1 MISVSTRLTDG
12 LEGWTRH
19 GDLHGMKDTKNT
31 SLLSLPDPTTIVAR
45 LDGVTY
51 RYGKVT
57 ALDGIDLAIG
67 AGEVVG
73 LLGPNGA
80 GKTTAIHLLL
90 GLLRPSAGLAAT
102 LGHVPWSMAA
112 RTRIGAMLQ
121 IAKVPDT
128 LTVAEHLGLAASYYP
143 APRPIAETI
152 GLAGLGGLEKR
163 LFGKLSG
170 GQKQRVMFALAI
182 CGDPDLLFLDEPT
195 VGLDVEAR
203 RELWQCI
210 QNLVDAG
217 KTVLLTTHHVEE
229 ADALASRIVIIDRG
243 RVRASGT
250 PEQIKRRA
258 LGSQIRCT
266 TRTDTTTIAA
276 WAGVTNVERA
286 GSSLR
291 LMTDQ
296 AEPVVRQLLDHDAE
310 LADLEVT
317 SARLEDALVALTQ
330 NHDDTANDRTGVAA

>member
-1 MISVSTRLTDG
+1 MISVSTSLTDEPRG
-12 LEGWTRH
+12 GTRPGNKH
-19 GDLHGMKDTKNT
+19 GTKHT
-31 SLLSLPDPTTIVAR
+31 MSMDLLSPDLPTAATIVAR
-45 LDGVTY
+45 LDDVTH
-51 RYGKVT
+51 RYGNVT
-57 ALDGIDLAIG
+57 ALDRIDLAIG

-90 GLLRPSAGLAAT
+90 GLLRPSSGVAAT

-128 LTVAEHLGLAASYYP
+128 LTVAEHLTLAASYYP
-143 APRPIAETI
+143 APRPIGETMN
-152 GLAGLGGLEKR
+152 LAGLGGLEKR

-170 GQKQRVMFALAI
+170 GQKQRLMFALAI
-182 CGDPDLLFLDEPT
+182 CGNPDLLFLDEPT

-210 QNLVDAG
+210 RNLSAAG
-217 KTVLLTTHHVEE
+217 KTVLLTTHHLEE

-243 RVRASGT
+243 RVRANGT

-266 TRTDTTTIAA
+266 TRVDTATIAG
-276 WAGVTNVERA
+276 WAGVHSVERTGA
-286 GSSLR
+286 SLR

-296 AEPVVRQLLDHDAE
+296 AEPIVRLLLDHDAH
-310 LADLEVT
+310 LSDLEVT
-317 SARLEDALVALTQ
+317 SAGLEDALVALTQ
-330 NHDDTANDRTGVAA
+330 ANADDTTEVAA